1 MRTPSLSI
9 QSRITLLASACLILV
24 VALLVGLSLYQTRLS
39 TERVKA
45 SSSRMLA
52 NAAEAHMQA
61 QARVQALQ
69 IQRTF
74 LQTYEYG
81 QGLSRFVL
89 YLRARATAG
98 ELTAAELR
106 QRVAEQMRSA
116 VLAKPDLLGLF
127 VIFERDALDGAD
139 SQFVG
144 QDQAFGNDAGRFSL
158 YWVQGKPGEL
168 QPVVGPEQIL
178 TDTSPGPSGSPYNA
192 FYTCP
197 RDNRRAC
204 LLEPYFDDASGT
216 RRLVTSVAFPLIENG
231 KVIAVVGL
239 DISLDALQR
248 SALDGSAQLFDG
260 AGQLGILSTGGV
272 VAGYS
277 ADANA
282 LGKRLDQA
290 LPEGADAVLGS
301 LREAKARS
309 LVDEQRIRVLE
320 PLEPIPGAAPW
331 GVLATV
337 PQRVLL
343 APAEALQKELDA
355 ERLAS
360 SALEFGL
367 GSGAALLGVLLIW
380 FAAFRITRPLQGLT
394 RMLEAIA
401 QGEGDLTGR
410 LAVHSRDELGKL
422 AAAFNRFVERIHASM
437 GEVASATGRVNEVA
451 QRVLAASNASLRN
464 SDEQAQRTNSVAA
477 AINELGAAAQ
487 EIARNAADASHQA
500 SDARELAEEGKQVV
514 GRTLTAMHELSSKI
528 SASSAQIETLAG
540 KTVDIGQILD
550 VIKGISEQTN
560 LLALNA
566 AIEAARAGEAGRGFA
581 VVADEV
587 RNLAHR
593 TQVSAQ
599 EIHQMIEELQV
610 GSREAVGTMTESQR
624 YSQQSVEIA
633 NLAGERLSSVTQRIG
648 EIDGMNQSVATATE
662 EQTSVVEALNMDITE
677 INTLNQEGVENLQA
691 TLRACADL
699 EQQAERL
706 KHLVGS
712 FRI

>member
-1 MRTPSLSI
+1 
-9 QSRITLLASACLILV
+9 
-24 VALLVGLSLYQTRLS
+24 
-39 TERVKA
+39 
-45 SSSRMLA
+45 MLA

-116 VLAKPDLLGLF
+116 VLAKPDLLGLSSSSSAT
-127 VIFERDALDGAD
+127 RWTAPTASSSARTRPSATTPGASRCTGCKASPASCNRWSARSRSSPTPRPAPAAAPTTLSTPAPD
-139 SQFVG
+139 S
-144 QDQAFGNDAGRFSL
+144 
-158 YWVQGKPGEL
+158 
-168 QPVVGPEQIL
+168 
-178 TDTSPGPSGSPYNA
+178 
-192 FYTCP
+192 
-197 RDNRRAC
+197 RRAC

-343 APAEALQKELDA
+343 APAETLQKELDA

-437 GEVASATGRVNEVA
+437 GEVASATGGSTRSPNGCWPPPTPRCATPTSRPSAPTAWLPRSTSWVPLPRRSPATPPTPRTRPPMPANWP
-451 QRVLAASNASLRN
+451 RKASRWS
-464 SDEQAQRTNSVAA
+464 
-477 AINELGAAAQ
+477 
-487 EIARNAADASHQA
+487 ARPSPPCM
-500 SDARELAEEGKQVV
+500 SCPAR
-514 GRTLTAMHELSSKI
+514 
-528 SASSAQIETLAG
+528 SAPP
-540 KTVDIGQILD
+540 
-550 VIKGISEQTN
+550 
-560 LLALNA
+560 
-566 AIEAARAGEAGRGFA
+566 
-581 VVADEV
+581 
-587 RNLAHR
+587 AHR
-593 TQVSAQ
+593 SRPSPARRSTSA
-599 EIHQMIEELQV
+599 
-610 GSREAVGTMTESQR
+610 R
-624 YSQQSVEIA
+624 
-633 NLAGERLSSVTQRIG
+633 SST
-648 EIDGMNQSVATATE
+648 
-662 EQTSVVEALNMDITE
+662 
-677 INTLNQEGVENLQA
+677 
-691 TLRACADL
+691 
-699 EQQAERL
+699 
-706 KHLVGS
+706 
-712 FRI
+712 